1 MKVLCLILGGGRGT
15 RLWPLTKNRAKP
27 AVPIA
32 GTYTGKDDPV
42 MLVRVQKDFP
52 ATGEVLAP
60 YAIGPYVAGCMR
72 GPTRC
77 R

>member
-27 AVPIA
+27 AVPIG